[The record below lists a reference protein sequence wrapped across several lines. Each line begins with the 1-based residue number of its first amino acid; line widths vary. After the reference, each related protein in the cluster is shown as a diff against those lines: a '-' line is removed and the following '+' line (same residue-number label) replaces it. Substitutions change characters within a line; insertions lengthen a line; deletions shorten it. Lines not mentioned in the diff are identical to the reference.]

1 MKVKLKKF
9 TETSK
14 NILPNE
20 AQYLASIANF
30 QDEEKKE
37 IFNRVVE
44 NATSQGKFKSFNENI
59 DKRKY
64 NYIKSWIEKK
74 LQLIDVDLMTEWIM
88 QYQKKFLL
96 IQYQL
101 KKNAT

>member
-44 NATSQGKFKSFNENI
+44 NATSQGKFKASTKTLTRENI
-59 DKRKY
+59 IIL
-64 NYIKSWIEKK
+64 N
-74 LQLIDVDLMTEWIM
+74 LG
-88 QYQKKFLL
+88 
-96 IQYQL
+96 L
-101 KKNAT
+101 KKNFN